1 MSKVVVLHSAEGPRP
16 GVEGWAARL
25 RRCGHEVWLAQP
37 DGELDEVP
45 ADVVYV
51 GISTA
56 SERAGYHAAT
66 RPGCRGAIL
75 IAGVTPLA
83 ELGVERWPPSV
94 PAQVHFSAED
104 KRVERARVEAFEHA
118 LDAAR
123 ARLEIHVYPGA
134 EHLLTDPE
142 SPGYD
147 AAEAELLLARVLEFL
162 NRCG

>member
-1 MSKVVVLHSAEGPRP
+1 MSKVVVLHTAEGPLP

-25 RRCGHEVWLAQP
+25 RGCGHEVWLAEP

-51 GISTA
+51 GFSTA
-56 SERAGYHAAT
+56 CARAGYHAAT
-66 RPGCRGAIL
+66 RPGARGAIL
-75 IAGVTPLA
+75 VAGVSPLA

-94 PAQVHFSAED
+94 PAQLHFSVED
-104 KRVERARVEAFEHA
+104 QRVERAAVEAFEHA

-134 EHLLTDPE
+134 VHLLTDPG

-162 NRCG
+162 HRCG